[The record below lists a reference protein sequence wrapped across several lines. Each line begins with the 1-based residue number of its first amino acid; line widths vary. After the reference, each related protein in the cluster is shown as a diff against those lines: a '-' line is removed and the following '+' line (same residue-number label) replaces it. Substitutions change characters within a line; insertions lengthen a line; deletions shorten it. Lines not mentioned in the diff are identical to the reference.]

1 MAQVQVLA
9 PVDNLHLAIDL
20 PDPRYLRPATNRRST
35 MKNMTRFVLVTAV
48 GLLLLPPLPGVQA
61 QQTDMTFFITSAGSG
76 KGADLGGLKGADQH
90 CQALAQAA
98 GAGSHT
104 WHAYLS
110 TSASGGEAALNAR
123 DRIGKGPW
131 KNAKGVII
139 AKDVDELHGNNNLN
153 KQTALT
159 EKGEPVNGRGDTP
172 NMHDILTGSQPDGRA
187 FANGDDRTCRNWT
200 SSGEGAAMVG
210 HHDRQGLRDDDASKS
225 WNSSHL
231 SRGTGGGCSQEAL
244 RSTGG
249 NGLFYCFAVN

>member
-1 MAQVQVLA
+1 
-9 PVDNLHLAIDL
+9 
-20 PDPRYLRPATNRRST
+20 
-35 MKNMTRFVLVTAV
+35 MKNMARLVLVAAVV
-48 GLLLLPPLPGVQA
+48 GLVLPPLPGGQA
-61 QQTDMTFFITSAGSG
+61 QQSDMTFFITSVGSG

-90 CQALAQAA
+90 CQSLAQAA
-98 GAGSHT
+98 GAGSRT

-110 TSASGGEAALNAR
+110 TSASGDQAAVNAR

-131 KNAKGVII
+131 KNAKGLVI
-139 AKDVDELHGNNNLN
+139 AKDVDELHGTNNLN

-187 FANGDDRTCRNWT
+187 FAAGDDMTCHNWT
-200 SSGEGAAMVG
+200 SSSEGAAMLG

-225 WNSSHL
+225 WNASHP

>member
-1 MAQVQVLA
+1 
-9 PVDNLHLAIDL
+9 
-20 PDPRYLRPATNRRST
+20 
-35 MKNMTRFVLVTAV
+35 MKNMTRVVLVAAV
-48 GLLLLPPLPGVQA
+48 MVLLLHPLPGVQA
-61 QQTDMTFFITSAGSG
+61 QQSDMTFFITSAGSG

-90 CQALAQAA
+90 CQSLAQAA

-110 TSASGGEAALNAR
+110 TSASGGEAAVNAR

-131 KNAKGVII
+131 KNTKGVVI
-139 AKDVDELHGNNNLN
+139 AKDVDELHGTNNLN

-172 NMHDILTGSQPDGRA
+172 NMHDILTGSQMDGRA
-187 FANGDDRTCRNWT
+187 FTGSDDMTCRNWT
-200 SSGEGAAMVG
+200 SSGEGAAMLG